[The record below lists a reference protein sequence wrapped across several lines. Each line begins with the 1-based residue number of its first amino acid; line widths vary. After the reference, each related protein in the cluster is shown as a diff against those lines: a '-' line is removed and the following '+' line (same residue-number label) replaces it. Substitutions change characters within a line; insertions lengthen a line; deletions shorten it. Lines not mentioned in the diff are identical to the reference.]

1 MLSQFGFILLFIV
14 GAFLML
20 AGILGMARLLRPD
33 KPNDQKLLSYESG
46 ENAEGG
52 SLVSFNI
59 RFYVIALI
67 FVLFEV
73 ELVFLFPWS
82 VVFGDKQ
89 LIEQTNGLWG
99 WFSMAEM
106 FVFIF
111 ILSLGLVYAWAQ
123 GHLDWL
129 RPDQKVNPF
138 KSEIPSDL
146 YENINKKYS

>member
-1 MLSQFGFILLFIV
+1 
-14 GAFLML
+14 ML